1 MCSIIISLS
10 LTIHT
15 STTHSEH
22 YMPEE
27 SEATSEKLSEIFAK
41 MNMSELPA
49 MSSNVQELISLT
61 HSSRSAAYD
70 LSKVILKDYSLT
82 NKVLQVVNSAYY
94 ALGKQVNSISRAVTV
109 LGFDAVRDLATA
121 IALFEDFIKSGVEKD
136 EISKVLTRSFLSALQ
151 ARDLAVQKNIKV
163 LPEEAFIC
171 SLLHN
176 LGKIIVLIYLPE
188 MYRDIEAKIESGMED
203 EMSAME
209 VLDGLTY
216 YKIGQEVARFWN
228 LSEKAIIAMEP
239 RPPKPKNQSDIDSN
253 LQNIAC
259 FSNQLVD
266 AICNGEDIKPIMGKY
281 GKMLAIDAEEAVE
294 MVDRSID
301 TSEDISDSLR
311 FGLSKLKIRSKVR
324 KLDELLK
331 DPEKAARIEKKKQEQ
346 KKAGVEITP
355 TADKNEEKGSKK
367 EVEEEL
373 NELPISTDKSVNDFI
388 RDITETLMGPFNLN
402 DFYANLLEGL
412 YRGIGFDRIIL
423 AIVSIQPTSISLI
436 GRFGLG
442 DIDPNGVTSFK
453 HDLANP
459 DYAIPRALKQAKDMA
474 IPPNASGAFPEN
486 LRYLVKGRT
495 VYLFPICLDKK
506 PIGLLYLD
514 RKAGRP
520 KLDESR
526 IKTTR
531 LFRDFAVMALRKIRS
546 RK

>member
-1 MCSIIISLS
+1 
-10 LTIHT
+10 
-15 STTHSEH
+15 
-22 YMPEE
+22 
-27 SEATSEKLSEIFAK
+27 
-41 MNMSELPA
+41 MSELPA

-109 LGFDAVRDLATA
+109 LGFDSVRDLATA
-121 IALFEDFIKSGVEKD
+121 IALFEDFIKSGVEKE

-151 ARDLAVQKNIKV
+151 ARDLAVTKNIKV
-163 LPEEAFIC
+163 LPEETFIC
-171 SLLHN
+171 ALLHN

-188 MYRDIEAKIESGMED
+188 LYRDIQTKIEAGME
-203 EMSAME
+203 EEQAAME
-209 VLDGLTY
+209 ILDGLTY
-216 YKIGQEVARFWN
+216 HKVGQEVAKFWN

-239 RPPKPKNQSDIDSN
+239 KPPEPKNQSDIDST
-253 LQNIAC
+253 LQNISY

-266 AICNGEDIKPIMGKY
+266 SICNGVDITPLMGKY
-281 GKMLAIDAEEAVE
+281 EKMFTVNAEEALK
-294 MVDRSID
+294 MVDNSID

-311 FGLSKLKIRSKVR
+311 FGLSKLKIRNKVQ

-331 DPEKAARIEKKKQEQ
+331 DPEKAARLEKIKQER
-346 KKAGVEITP
+346 KKAGEETTDP
-355 TADKNEEKGSKK
+355 ENKNKEEKT
-367 EVEEEL
+367 EQDTDVEEEL
-373 NELPISTDKSVNDFI
+373 NELPISTDKSINDFI

-423 AIVSIQPTSISLI
+423 AIVSIQPTNISLI

-442 DIDPNGVTSFK
+442 DIGPNGVTSFQ

-526 IKTTR
+526 IKSTR
-531 LFRDFAVMALRKIRS
+531 LFRDFAVMALRKT
-546 RK
+546 KTKK

>member
-1 MCSIIISLS
+1 M
-10 LTIHT
+10 
-15 STTHSEH
+15 SEE
-22 YMPEE
+22 PQA
-27 SEATSEKLSEIFAK
+27 SSGKLSEIFAK

-94 ALGKQVNSISRAVTV
+94 ALGKQINSISRAVTV

-151 ARDLAVQKNIKV
+151 ARDLAVTKNIKV
-163 LPEEAFIC
+163 LPEETFIC
-171 SLLHN
+171 TLLHN
-176 LGKIIVLIYLPE
+176 LGKIIVLIYLPD
-188 MYRDIEAKIESGMED
+188 MYRDIQERIENGKED
-203 EMSAME
+203 EKAAME

-216 YKIGQEVARFWN
+216 HLVGQEVARFWN
-228 LSEKAIIAMEP
+228 LSEKAILAMEP
-239 RPPKPKNQSDIDSN
+239 DPPEPKNQGDSESL
-253 LQNIAC
+253 LQNLAC

-266 AICNGEDIKPIMGKY
+266 TICDGEDIGPLLEKY
-281 GKMLAIDAEEAVE
+281 GKMLTVNAEEAVE
-294 MVDRSID
+294 MVDHSID

-311 FGLSKLKIRSKVR
+311 FGLSKLKIRSKLR

-331 DPEKAARIEKKKQEQ
+331 DPEKAARAEKKKQQ
-346 KKAGVEITP
+346 KKSGM
-355 TADKNEEKGSKK
+355 
-367 EVEEEL
+367 EVEVSSTRKGGKGIEQEEDEEL
-373 NELPISTDKSVNDFI
+373 NELPISTDKSINDFI
-388 RDITETLMGPFNLN
+388 RDITETLMGPFDLN

-423 AIVSIQPTSISLI
+423 AIVSIQPTSVSLI

-442 DIDPNGVTSFK
+442 DIDPNGVDSFK

-474 IPPNASGAFPEN
+474 IPANTSGAFPEN

-526 IKTTR
+526 IKATR
-531 LFRDFAVMALRKIRS
+531 LFRDFAVMALRKVRT
-546 RK
+546 KK

>member
-1 MCSIIISLS
+1 
-10 LTIHT
+10 
-15 STTHSEH
+15 
-22 YMPEE
+22 
-27 SEATSEKLSEIFAK
+27 
-41 MNMSELPA
+41 

-151 ARDLAVQKNIKV
+151 ARDLAVKKNLKV
-163 LPEEAFIC
+163 LPEETFIC
-171 SLLHN
+171 TLLHH
-176 LGKIIVLIYLPE
+176 LGKIIVLIYLPDL
-188 MYRDIEAKIESGMED
+188 YRDIQTRIENGQDEENAAK
-203 EMSAME
+203 E
-209 VLDGLTY
+209 VLDGLTLY
-216 YKIGQEVARFWN
+216 MVGQEVARFWN
-228 LSEKAIIAMEP
+228 LSEKAILAMEP
-239 RPPKPKNQSDIDSN
+239 NPPEPKSKSDSDSI
-253 LQNIAC
+253 LQNLAR
-259 FSNQLVD
+259 FSNQMVD
-266 AICNGEDIKPIMGKY
+266 TICSGHDIGPLLEKY
-281 GKMLAIDAEEAVE
+281 GEMLSVDAEEAVE
-294 MVDRSID
+294 MVDHSID

-324 KLDELLK
+324 KLDELIK
-331 DPEKAARIEKKKQEQ
+331 DPEKMARAEKKRAKEEAGLQVEVSTGKKMGKGIEQE
-346 KKAGVEITP
+346 E
-355 TADKNEEKGSKK
+355 
-367 EVEEEL
+367 EEEL
-373 NELPISTDKSVNDFI
+373 NELPISTDKSINDFI
-388 RDITETLMGPFNLN
+388 RDITETLMGPFDLN

-423 AIVSIQPTSISLI
+423 AIVSIQPTSITLV

-442 DIDPNGVTSFK
+442 DIDPNGVSGFK

-459 DYAIPRALKQAKDMA
+459 DYAIPRALKQGKDMA
-474 IPPNASGAFPEN
+474 IPANASGAFPDD

-526 IKTTR
+526 IKATR
-531 LFRDFAVMALRKIRS
+531 LFRDFAVMALRKIRT
-546 RK
+546 KK